1 MSEAALQDKVWG
13 LAAALR
19 VPPASIQSLFV
30 RQPLLLNLSADTL
43 GRKAASLSSSLGLAP
58 QQLWEML
65 QCKPGVLLFSS
76 AKVARKWALLSRL
89 AASHPRWR
97 AELAELSPGS
107 LVQLLTASEPRLARL
122 QHLVAV
128 GLQEQQS
135 LYYTATQQADASFR
149 AKFARY
155 GSWLAE
161 QKKRGA
167 AAAAAAAGAGA
178 GSDA

>member
-1 MSEAALQDKVWG
+1 MWG

-89 AASHPRWR
+89 AGGWQGMQGLRCLAAS
-97 AELAELSPGS
+97 
-107 LVQLLTASEPRLARL
+107 LLQCPCVW
-122 QHLVAV
+122 H
-128 GLQEQQS
+128 
-135 LYYTATQQADASFR
+135 TQRVWA
-149 AKFARY
+149 
-155 GSWLAE
+155 
-161 QKKRGA
+161 
-167 AAAAAAAGAGA
+167 
-178 GSDA
+178 

>member
-1 MSEAALQDKVWG
+1 MWG

-89 AASHPRWR
+89 AGGWQGMQGLRCLAAS
-97 AELAELSPGS
+97 LLQC
-107 LVQLLTASEPRLARL
+107 QL
-122 QHLVAV
+122 
-128 GLQEQQS
+128 
-135 LYYTATQQADASFR
+135 
-149 AKFARY
+149 
-155 GSWLAE
+155 
-161 QKKRGA
+161 
-167 AAAAAAAGAGA
+167 
-178 GSDA
+178 